1 MKTYDDLTT
10 GLQAVLMQATRGYSW
25 CVTFEIERSKV
36 TALTEKWIDHYGV
49 NLPPWKRFERKR
61 IGLPNAWAGVIPVP
75 GAGHRARVVLLRTDA
90 DLSKLPP
97 ESPWHREQWRDRVE
111 VGDFLIARD
120 QRDRRD
126 YTTTI
131 KLSPRCLHGLE
142 GHWRAVANESLEQLA
157 NEADRAVRF
166 YPLFGGVR
174 RQLRRLIRGYVKL
187 WAKRRPDRPWPGP
200 DPEALP
206 TMQGFRA

>member
-1 MKTYDDLTT
+1 MKTYDDLTA
-10 GLQAVLMQATRGYSW
+10 GLQAVLMQATRGYSR
-25 CVTFEIERSKV
+25 CVSFEIERNKLPS
-36 TALTEKWIDHYGV
+36 LTEKWIDNYGV
-49 NLPPWKRFERKR
+49 NLPSWKRFERKR

-75 GAGHRARVVLLRTDA
+75 GAKHRARVVLLRTDA
-90 DLSKLPP
+90 DLSKLPT
-97 ESPWHREQWRDRVE
+97 ESPWRREQWSDRIE
-111 VGDFLIARD
+111 VGDYIVAKD

-131 KLSPRCLHGLE
+131 KLSQQCFHGLE
-142 GHWRAVANESLEQLA
+142 GHWRAVANQSLDQLA
-157 NEADRAVRF
+157 SEVAHTVR
-166 YPLFGGVR
+166 YHPLFGGVR

>member
-10 GLQAVLMQATRGYSW
+10 GLQAVLLQVTKGYTRA
-25 CVTFEIERSKV
+25 VTFEIKHEKV
-36 TALTEKWIDHYGV
+36 PALIEKWGDSYGV
-49 NLPPWKRFERKR
+49 NLPGWKRTERKR
-61 IGLPNAWAGVIPVP
+61 AGLPNAWAAVLPVP
-75 GAGHRARVVLLRTDA
+75 GAMHLARAVLLRTDT
-90 DLSKLPP
+90 DLSKLPA
-97 ESPWHREQWRDRVE
+97 ESPWHREQWSNHIE
-111 VGDFLIARD
+111 VGDYTVARD

-131 KLSPRCLHGLE
+131 KLTTRCLHGLE
-142 GHWRAVANESLEQLA
+142 AHWRSVANVSLDQLVTEVTA
-157 NEADRAVRF
+157 AVRF
-166 YPLFGGVR
+166 YPMFGGIR

-206 TMQGFRA
+206 TIQAFR